1 MTAFTSLKLPEII
14 QPALL
19 KKLLNNK
26 NMFKFRYLLFTV
38 LCIGFFFT
46 SKATHNRAGE
56 ITYKW
61 VGPGLYTYQV
71 KVTTYT
77 NINGANLADRCEDT
91 VYFGDGTRAVVLRS
105 NGPIGSCPL
114 PATMGF
120 PLNSKIKLNEY
131 VTTHT
136 YPGPGNY
143 KISMEDPNRNA
154 GVINLPN
161 SVNQV
166 FYIESYLVISSFGTR
181 KNSSPILTFPPIDD
195 GCVYKCFLHNPGA
208 VDIEGDSISY
218 ELTDCRGTGGA
229 PITGYTYPQ
238 TGGGT
243 YNVNATTGTL
253 TWCSPQLQGEYNLAM
268 IIREWRKDDDGD
280 YFLVGYVLRDLQV
293 DVGSCN
299 NNNPSINP
307 ITDTCVTAGSIIT
320 KTITAADP
328 DNDLLTMEANGG
340 PFNVTAPI
348 ATFSSPPGLPPVH
361 GIFTWQTSCAHIR
374 KTPYQVTIKVSDNDP
389 TISLVDFKTFNI
401 TVVPPPPLN
410 VVAIPIGTSI
420 KVTWNKPVCH
430 LATANKILTYCVYRK
445 ENCTPWTPA
454 NCEVGVP
461 PSTGYVRIG
470 CTTGLSDTTFTDTN
484 GGNGLTQGTNYN
496 YVVVAFYVDGSQSYS
511 SNQTNCIQLK
521 RDVPILVNVDVQTT
535 SQTNGAVFVRWVKPV
550 IGVTDLDT
558 IAIPGPYEF
567 RLVHHDGFSGTF
579 TQVYSTTKPYFAGFN
594 LLADTTFTH
603 TGTPSIPLNTET
615 IAHTYK
621 IEFYAN
627 GQFIGNGQK
636 ASSVFLS
643 LTPSDNQL
651 TLSWQQQVPWS
662 NYKYFIYRKTPSQSV
677 FTLRDSTTLL
687 TYTDT
692 GLVNNALYCYKV
704 QSKGQYSDTTIIRPL
719 LNFSQ
724 ESCAKPKDSTPPCAP
739 TLEIVS
745 DCLVPSLLLKWN
757 NPNHTCSD
765 DVVKYNIYFAAT
777 EDEDL
782 QLIDSVKILSD
793 TIYTFDNLISIAG
806 CYAITAID
814 SFANESVQSAKVCVD
829 NCPEYELPNVITV
842 NGDGVND
849 FFKAIKNKFIK
860 DIDLKIYNRWGNL
873 VYETT
878 DPAFLWDGKTIQLKQ
893 PAVEG
898 TYFYVCQVNEIRVK
912 GIVSRDLKGFLQI
925 FNK

>member
-1 MTAFTSLKLPEII
+1 
-14 QPALL
+14 
-19 KKLLNNK
+19 
-26 NMFKFRYLLFTV
+26 MFKFRYLLFTILYLGV
-38 LCIGFFFT
+38 FLNA
-46 SKATHNRAGE
+46 KATHNRAGE

-61 VGPGLYTYQV
+61 LFGYTYEI

-77 NINGANLADRCEDT
+77 NINGTNLADRCEDT

-105 NGPIGSCPL
+105 NGPVGGCS
-114 PATMGF
+114 PAHEGVPINT
-120 PLNSKIKLNEY
+120 SIKLNEY

-166 FYIESYLVISSFGTR
+166 FYIESFLVIPTFGSG

-208 VDIEGDSISY
+208 VDLEGDSLSY
-218 ELTDCRGTGGA
+218 ELTSCRGSGGA
-229 PITGYTYPQ
+229 VITGYTYPA

-268 IIREWRKDDDGD
+268 IIKEWRKDDGGE
-280 YFLVGYVLRDLQV
+280 YYLVGYILRDLQV
-293 DVGSCN
+293 DVGSCSN
-299 NNNPSINP
+299 NQPSIHP
-307 ITDTCVTAGSIIT
+307 ITDTCVVAGTTIT
-320 KTITAADP
+320 KTITATDP
-328 DNDLLTMEANGG
+328 DTDILTMEANGG
-340 PFNVTAPI
+340 PFNVTPTI
-348 ATFSSPPGLPPVH
+348 ATFSSPTGLTPIS
-361 GIFTWQTSCAHIR
+361 GLFTWNTTCAHIR
-374 KTPYQVTIKVSDNDP
+374 KMPYQVTVKVKDNDP

-410 VVAIPIGTSI
+410 VIAVPLGTSI
-420 KVTWNKPVCH
+420 KITWTKPSCH
-430 LATANKILTYCVYRK
+430 PSTGNQIQKYCVYRK
-445 ENCTPWTPA
+445 ENCTPWSPA

-461 PSTGYVRIG
+461 ASSGYTKIG
-470 CTTGLSDTTFTDTN
+470 CTSSLNDTTFLDSN
-484 GGNGLTQGTNYN
+484 GGNGLSQGTNYN
-496 YVVVAFYVDGSQSYS
+496 YLVIAVYLDGSESYA

-535 SQTNGAVFVRWVKPV
+535 DANNGAVFVRWIKPLLG
-550 IGVTDLDT
+550 ITNLDT
-558 IAIPGPYEF
+558 NTVPGPYEF
-567 RLVHHDGFSGTF
+567 RLVHHDGFSGSF
-579 TQVYSTTKPYFAGFN
+579 TQVYSVSKPYFAAMN
-594 LLADTTFTH
+594 QLSDSTFIH
-603 TGTPSIPLNTET
+603 TGINTQN

-651 TLSWQQQVPWS
+651 KLNWQQQVPWS
-662 NYKYFIYRKTPSQSV
+662 NYKYYIFRKTSSQTV
-677 FTLRDSTTLL
+677 YTLRDSTTQL

-692 GLVNNALYCYKV
+692 GLVNGALYCYKV

-719 LNFSQ
+719 LNFS
-724 ESCAKPKDSTPPCAP
+724 EEICDKPKDTTPPCAP
-739 TLEIVS
+739 KLEIVS
-745 DCLVPSLLLKWN
+745 DCLVPSLVLQWN
-757 NPNHTCSD
+757 NPNHTCAD
-765 DVVKYNIYFAAT
+765 DVVKYHIYFAET
-777 EDEDL
+777 EDADL
-782 QLIDSVKILSD
+782 QLLDSVKILSD
-793 TIYTFDNLISIAG
+793 TIMAFDNLTSIAG
-806 CYAITAID
+806 CYAITAVD
-814 SFANESVQSAKVCVD
+814 SFANESAQSVKVCVD
-829 NCPEYELPNVITV
+829 NCPEYELPNVVTF
-842 NGDGVND
+842 NGDGAND

-878 DPAFLWDGKTIQLKQ
+878 DPAFLWDGKTIQSKQ
-893 PAVEG
+893 LCVEG
-898 TYFYVCQVNEIRVK
+898 TYFYVCQVNEIRVT
-912 GIVSRDLKGFLQI
+912 GTESRDLKGFLQV
-925 FNK
+925 FTK

>member
-1 MTAFTSLKLPEII
+1 M
-14 QPALL
+14 
-19 KKLLNNK
+19 NK
-26 NMFKFRYLLFTV
+26 YRFILIST
-38 LCIGFFFT
+38 LCILFSIQG
-46 SKATHNRAGE
+46 KATHNRAGE

-61 VGPGLYTYQV
+61 LYAYTYEI

-77 NINGANLADRCEDT
+77 NINGTNLADRCEDT

-105 NGPIGSCPL
+105 NGPMGGCS
-114 PATMGF
+114 PAREGLAINT
-120 PLNSKIKLNEY
+120 KIKLNEY

-143 KISMEDPNRNA
+143 LISMEDPNRNA

-166 FYIESYLVISSFGTR
+166 FYIESYLVIPSFGSIR
-181 KNSSPILTFPPIDD
+181 INNSPILTFPPIDD

-208 VDIEGDSISY
+208 VDLDGDSLSY
-218 ELTDCRGTGGA
+218 ELTSCRGTGGT
-229 PITGYTYPQ
+229 PIIGYTYPQ
-238 TGGGT
+238 TAGGT

-253 TWCSPQLQGEYNLAM
+253 TWCAPQMQGEYNLAM
-268 IIREWRKDDDGD
+268 IIKEWRKNDDGD

-299 NNNPSINP
+299 NNNPTIKP
-307 ITDTCVTAGSIIT
+307 ITDTCVIAGSLIT
-320 KTITAADP
+320 KTITATDP
-328 DNDLLTMEANGG
+328 DNDVLTMEANGG
-340 PFNVTAPI
+340 PFNVNAPT
-348 ATFSSPPGLPPVH
+348 ATFSSPPGLTPVN
-361 GIFTWQTSCAHIR
+361 GIFTWQTSCTHIR
-374 KTPYQVTIKVSDNDP
+374 KTPYQVTVKVLDNDP
-389 TISLVDFKTFNI
+389 SVNLVDFKTFNI

-410 VVAIPIGTSI
+410 AVAVPIGTSI
-420 KVTWNKPVCH
+420 KITWNKPVCH
-430 LATANKILTYCVYRK
+430 LSSANKILTYCVYRK
-445 ENCTPWTPA
+445 ENCTPWTPN

-470 CTTGLSDTTFTDTN
+470 CTTSLNDTTFTDTN

-496 YVVVAFYVDGSQSYS
+496 YVVVAFYIDGSQSYA
-511 SNQTNCIQLK
+511 SNQTNCIKLK
-521 RDVPILVNVDVQTT
+521 RDVPILVNVDVQAT
-535 SQTNGAVFVRWVKPV
+535 STNAGNVFVRWVKPV
-550 IGVTDLDT
+550 LGSTELDT
-558 IAIPGPYEF
+558 IAVPGPYEF
-567 RLVHHDGFSGTF
+567 RLKHHDGFNGTF
-579 TQVYSTTKPYFAGFN
+579 TPIYSVTKTYFAALN
-594 LLADTTFTH
+594 QLSDTTFNH
-603 TGTPSIPLNTET
+603 IGINTQT
-615 IAHTYK
+615 TAHTYE
-621 IEFYAN
+621 IELYAN
-627 GQFIGNGQK
+627 GIFVGNGQK

-651 TLSWQQQVPWS
+651 TLNWQQQVPWS

-687 TYTDT
+687 TFTDT

-704 QSKGQYSDTTIIRPL
+704 QSKGQYSDTSIVRPL

-724 ESCAKPKDSTPPCAP
+724 EACEKPKDTTPPCAP
-739 TLEIVS
+739 KLEIVS
-745 DCLVPSLLLKWN
+745 DCLVPSLILQWN

-765 DVVKYNIYFAAT
+765 DVVKYYIYFAET

-793 TIYTFDNLISIAG
+793 TIMAFDNLTSIAG
-806 CYAITAID
+806 CYAITAVD
-814 SFANESVQSAKVCVD
+814 SFANESAQSEKVCVD

-873 VYETT
+873 IYETT
-878 DPAFLWDGKTIQLKQ
+878 DPAFLWDGKTIQMKQ